1 MVLLLLVS
9 AIIILMAMSIPIVKV
24 SIVAIVV
31 MRVLVQ
37 QASGAGARDCPNLSP
52 KILENGS

>member
-1 MVLLLLVS
+1 VLLLLVS
-9 AIIILMAMSIPIVKV
+9 AIINLMAMSILIVNV

-37 QASGAGARDCPNLSP
+37 QASGAGARDLSQFVP
-52 KILENGS
+52 KIAENGG

>member
-1 MVLLLLVS
+1 VLLLLVS
-9 AIIILMAMSIPIVKV
+9 AIIILMPMSILIVSV

-37 QASGAGARDCPNLSP
+37 QASGAGTRDLSQFVP
-52 KILENGS
+52 KIPENGG